1 VKNILDLYYVIK
13 IIVMIYDVEVRADI
27 LEMEAE
33 VVEEMNSLKT
43 FEFEYYGW
51 LPSYGDFDQEWETI
65 HAHSEEEA
73 TKMFYSTKRWIK
85 YGPSIKQIV

>member
-1 VKNILDLYYVIK
+1 
-13 IIVMIYDVEVRADI
+13 MIYDVEVRADI

-33 VVEEMNSLKT
+33 VITEMNSLKE
-43 FEFEYYGW
+43 FEFSYYGW

-85 YGPSIKQIV
+85 SGPSIKQIV

>member
-1 VKNILDLYYVIK
+1 
-13 IIVMIYDVEVRADI
+13 
-27 LEMEAE
+27 
-33 VVEEMNSLKT
+33 MNSLKE
-43 FEFEYYGW
+43 FEFSYYGW

-85 YGPSIKQIV
+85 YGPSIKQIS

>member
-1 VKNILDLYYVIK
+1 
-13 IIVMIYDVEVRADI
+13 MIYDVEVRADI

-33 VVEEMNSLKT
+33 VIAEMNFLKE
-43 FEFEYYGW
+43 FEFSYYGW

-73 TKMFYSTKRWIK
+73 IKIFYSTKRWIK
-85 YGPSIKQIV
+85 SGPSIKQIM

>member
-1 VKNILDLYYVIK
+1 
-13 IIVMIYDVEVRADI
+13 MIYDVEVRADI

-51 LPSYGDFDQEWETI
+51 LPSYGDFDQE
-65 HAHSEEEA
+65 
-73 TKMFYSTKRWIK
+73 
-85 YGPSIKQIV
+85 